1 MNQLIFGTAGIPIS
15 TPNHNTVNGVSY
27 VRELGLDCMELE
39 FVRSVNIS
47 KEKAPD
53 ICKMAKEH
61 KVELT
66 CHAPY
71 FINLNSHDPKIIGA
85 SRSRII
91 NSAQIANLCG
101 AKSVT
106 FHAAYY
112 LKEEPLKVYE
122 KVKEQINKI
131 ISVLN
136 DEGNKIMIRP
146 ETTGKET
153 QWGSIKEIVKLS
165 TEIEQVLPCIDFAHL
180 YARSIG
186 KLNNYSDFKDVLE
199 HVEKHLGREGL
210 NKMHIHM
217 SGIFHGPK
225 GERHH
230 LTLKESEFNYLAVLK
245 ALKEFKCKG
254 VVISESPNIEKD
266 ALLMQKEYQEI

>member
-1 MNQLIFGTAGIPIS
+1 MNKLCFGTAGIPIS
-15 TPNHNTVNGVSY
+15 TPHRNTLNGVSY

-39 FVRSVNIS
+39 FVRSINIS
-47 KEKAPD
+47 ANKAVEVKK
-53 ICKMAKEH
+53 IAKQY
-61 KVELT
+61 KVKLT

-91 NSAQIANLCG
+91 NSAKIANLCG
-101 AKSVT
+101 AKSIT

-112 LKEEPLKVYE
+112 LKEEPAKVYSQ
-122 KVKEQINKI
+122 VKEQVRKI
-131 ISVLN
+131 LDVLN
-136 DEGNKIMIRP
+136 EEGNKIIVRP
-146 ETTGKET
+146 ETTGKST
-153 QWGSIKEIVKLS
+153 QWGNVKEIVKLS
-165 TEIEQVLPCIDFAHL
+165 AEFDQVLPCIDFAHL

-186 KLNNYSDFKDVLE
+186 KMNDYSDFKGVLE
-199 HVEKHLGREGL
+199 QVEKHLGRDGL
-210 NKMHIHM
+210 NNMHIHM

-230 LTLKESEFNYLAVLK
+230 LTLKESEFNYSAVLK

-266 ALLMQKEYQEI
+266 ALLMQEEYSKL